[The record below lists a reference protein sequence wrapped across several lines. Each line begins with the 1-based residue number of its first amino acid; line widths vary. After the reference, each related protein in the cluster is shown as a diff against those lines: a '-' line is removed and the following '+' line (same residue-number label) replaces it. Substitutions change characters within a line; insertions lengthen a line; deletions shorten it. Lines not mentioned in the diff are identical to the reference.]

1 MTLTVSDYLEVHG
14 DPNLEIVRVS
24 STANGDT
31 YTSKKFHR
39 IKNVQIQN
47 HGATFATGAA
57 LDPPKYVITQGSS
70 TTNAKVSI
78 VHTDTTEVFSLFIIG
93 EF

>member
-1 MTLTVSDYLEVHG
+1 MTLTVSDYLEVNSFPG
-14 DPNLEIVRVS
+14 IEVARVS
-24 STANGDT
+24 SDLSSDT

-47 HGATFATGAA
+47 HGATFATGVAR
-57 LDPPKYVITQGSS
+57 DSPKFIITQGSS

-78 VHTDTTEVFSLFIIG
+78 IHTDTTEVFSLLIIG
-93 EF
+93 EY